1 MKVKEI
7 MTTDVVACRRN
18 TNLAEVAT
26 TMSNRACGC
35 VPVVSAAGYV
45 EGMLTDRDIAIA
57 VATKGRTADRIEA
70 SEVMSGRVYVCSPND
85 TVQDALQI
93 MRTRK
98 VRRLPVVDEL
108 GHLKGILSID
118 DLARHA
124 MPIQETALAADDV
137 VGTLQAIC
145 GRAPMAA
152 PKCFG

>member
-1 MKVKEI
+1 MKVREV

-18 TNLAEVAT
+18 ANLAEVAT
-26 TMSNRACGC
+26 TMWRRHCGC

-70 SEVMSGRVYVCSPND
+70 SEAMSGRVYTCSPD
-85 TVQDALQI
+85 DSIQEVLEI

-118 DLARHA
+118 DLALHA
-124 MPIQETALAADDV
+124 APTQEAGVPADDV
-137 VGTLQAIC
+137 VATLQGIC
-145 GRAPMAA
+145 AV
-152 PKCFG
+152 KK